1 MLRSTGLLA
10 RGQCA
15 PTRWTHCNVGCYLL
29 RSPWLKN
36 VCGVAASDIT
46 SKPQTRKDLRRLW
59 CPRDK
64 TYSFS
69 LPAQHIKTSQTTL
82 YIRPFGCFS
91 LWGRQTW
98 VRLALSVNI
107 PSDLFL
113 FSPLWIPHSKTWL
126 SCGSLDDLHCVCL
139 AFRFLFLQSE
149 LSPKQRRYNLSHK
162 TTRKV
167 TRQAKINWADCTVTF
182 LHPK

>member
-1 MLRSTGLLA
+1 MWRSAGILA

-15 PTRWTHCNVGCYLL
+15 PARRTHCNVGCYLL
-29 RSPWLKN
+29 CSPWLKN

-46 SKPQTRKDLRRLW
+46 SKPQNTRRLKAALMSE
-59 CPRDK
+59 RQNIQL
-64 TYSFS
+64 FS
-69 LPAQHIKTSQTTL
+69 PAQHIKTSQTTL

-91 LWGRQTW
+91 LWGRQTR

-113 FSPLWIPHSKTWL
+113 FSPLWIPHSKTRL
-126 SCGSLDDLHCVCL
+126 SCSSLDDLHCVCL

-149 LSPKQRRYNLSHK
+149 LSPKQRRYDLSHK

-167 TRQAKINWADCTVTF
+167 TRQAKIKWADCTVTF
-182 LHPK
+182 PHPK